1 MAVVSVQNGVHL
13 WPKSHLIQ
21 DEVGNDVS
29 SGPSLLGTMILFFL
43 RDLTKRFLGV
53 DVAVR
58 TETMRSNESIKSTAP
73 RLNDSQQ
80 ACQATP
86 LAKIAFGL
94 VCLDYSAGVVQH
106 ADRCPVRARERAILR
121 VRDGGADR
129 VWPGI
134 PDRSVSKPIAD

>member
-29 SGPSLLGTMILFFL
+29 SGPFIVGNDDPVFL

-58 TETMRSNESIKSTAP
+58 TDTMRSNESIKSAAP

-80 ACQATP
+80 PCQAIHWRKSP
-86 LAKIAFGL
+86 L
-94 VCLDYSAGVVQH
+94 D
-106 ADRCPVRARERAILR
+106 
-121 VRDGGADR
+121 
-129 VWPGI
+129 
-134 PDRSVSKPIAD
+134 